1 LSARSRSGGE
11 DGLLEIGRIIKAHGL
26 RGEVVVQLTSDYPDV
41 RLAQGSRLR
50 AGRDE
55 LVVHAARPHQDR
67 WLVLFEGVGDR
78 AAAERLAARRLSGAP
93 IDDPDAL
100 WVHELIGARVV
111 EATTGVERGRVASV
125 VANPAHALLELDSG
139 ALVPIVFV
147 CSFEDGVAVIDPP
160 AGLFESGDAEQHHST

>member
-1 LSARSRSGGE
+1 LP
-11 DGLLEIGRIIKAHGL
+11 LLEVGRVVRAHGL
-26 RGEVVVQLTSDYPDV
+26 RGEVVVSLVTDIETRVAPGSVLSSDRGPLTVEAS
-41 RLAQGSRLR
+41 
-50 AGRDE
+50 
-55 LVVHAARPHQDR
+55 RPHQGRHLVTFAGVVDR
-67 WLVLFEGVGDR
+67 TGAEALVGLALR
-78 AAAERLAARRLSGAP
+78 AEAVA
-93 IDDPDAL
+93 DPDAL